1 MQERLTQLEI
11 PYFQVATGRGSPKKQ
26 RFFDIMGTFQAPYL
40 EVGPGWGGGGRS

>member
-11 PYFQVATGRGSPKKQ
+11 PYFQVATGRGSTKKQ